1 MRDGDVSA
9 LPEDLGA
16 RDAGLRREARA
27 GAAARAEAE
36 RGEEA
41 EDVERRIIERR
52 IIERRIIM
60 RAGAARLFA
69 GAAREEAAAGAGV
82 GPALR
87 ALGPLLHRVE
97 EDGGVEHAQLV
108 AADERGGA
116 AARAVEVVGD
126 AAGGAEHVELR
137 GEGLEHELD
146 AGGSVRARRGPRGP
160 HTGPSGAAARVTAR
174 DARLDAMEVPGGRAR
189 APDLARRSSFML

>member
-27 GAAARAEAE
+27 GAAARPEAE
-36 RGEEA
+36 LGEEV
-41 EDVERRIIERR
+41 EDVVR
-52 IIERRIIM
+52 
-60 RAGAARLFA
+60 A

-97 EDGGVEHAQLV
+97 EDGRVEHAQLV

-116 AARAVEVVGD
+116 AARG
-126 AAGGAEHVELR
+126 R
-137 GEGLEHELD
+137 
-146 AGGSVRARRGPRGP
+146 S
-160 HTGPSGAAARVTAR
+160 
-174 DARLDAMEVPGGRAR
+174 GGRR
-189 APDLARRSSFML
+189 SRRR